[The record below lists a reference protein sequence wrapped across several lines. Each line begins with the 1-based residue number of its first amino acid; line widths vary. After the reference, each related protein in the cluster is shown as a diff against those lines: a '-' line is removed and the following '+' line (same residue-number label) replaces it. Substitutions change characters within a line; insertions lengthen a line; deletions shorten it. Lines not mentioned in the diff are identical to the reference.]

1 MKMSMKSMKTILACA
16 CAALAVSC
24 AENNE
29 NVKPVAKTRTVTL
42 TANRDQIAGNTR
54 TQLNGL
60 EVFWEKDDVITLLY
74 KNKEGEFHQAGELHT
89 VTLNGSKAVFSGE
102 CTFTNEA
109 EEPEYIAAYPSASL
123 GSSESNELSFPNWPV
138 QTIKKE
144 GAFAATNPSV
154 AYGRDL
160 NNMQFENIFGVLKF
174 RYKSDSRII
183 MGLLSINGFEPSDD
197 PFNGTYYFNP
207 ITKESRLVPAPGT
220 GLPPSILIQED
231 TNMAL
236 KEWHTVY
243 MPLAPTTLNGI
254 SVTFLDEND
263 EFIFEK
269 SSSKPLEIKAG
280 VITDLGDFEMKQ
292 PTAGN

>member
-1 MKMSMKSMKTILACA
+1 MMMSMRSMKAILTCA
-16 CAALAVSC
+16 CAVLAVSC

-29 NVKPVAKTRTVTL
+29 IAKPAPETRTVTL

-60 EVFWEKDDVITLLY
+60 DVYWEEDDVITLLY

-89 VTLNGSKAVFSGE
+89 VRLNGSKAVFSGE

-109 EEPEYIAAYPSASL
+109 DEPEYIAAYPSASL
-123 GSSESNELSFPNWPV
+123 ASSGSSELSFPNWSV
-138 QTIKKE
+138 QDIKKE
-144 GAFAATNPSV
+144 GAFAAINPSV

-160 NNMQFENIFGVLKF
+160 HNMQFENIFGVLKF
-174 RYKSDSRII
+174 RYKSDSRITI
-183 MGLLSINGFEPSDD
+183 GQLSINSFGLSDD

-207 ITKESRLVPAPGT
+207 ITKESRLVPALGT
-220 GLPPSILIQED
+220 GFSPSILIQED

-236 KEWHTVY
+236 NEWHTVY
-243 MPLAPTTLNGI
+243 MPLAPTTLDGI
-254 SVTFLDEND
+254 SVAFMADNG
-263 EFIFEK
+263 EFVFEK

-280 VITDLGDFEMKQ
+280 VITDLGEFEMKQ